1 MAISMAMLNYHMV
14 AIQNFRNHPE
24 WPSEEP
30 RPANDNGANA
40 PGLRA
45 AHDDPLFFGGAEGQ
59 RTPKRCAWTQ
69 FSAVVPGDH
78 PVTPQRHMIYFT
90 SESDWECPCC
100 VLVLPCFS
108 YPEDH
113 EANVFS
119 SIFGWEASVT
129 SDPAPAWCQD
139 VKLKEELDGL
149 KKNIANGTRT
159 LVDIIL
165 LSWEALQISQYP
177 VLPSPSPVDAE
188 LLCTHH
194 ASRV

>member
-1 MAISMAMLNYHMV
+1 MNGNFHGYAAMLNYHMV
-14 AIQNFRNHPE
+14 AYGSHSKLQESSRVPIWRT
-24 WPSEEP
+24 
-30 RPANDNGANA
+30 RPAHDNGANA

-59 RTPKRCAWTQ
+59 RTPKRCAWTL

-78 PVTPQRHMIYFT
+78 PVTPPRHMIYFAF
-90 SESDWECPCC
+90 ESDWECPCC
-100 VLVLPCFS
+100 VLVVLPCFS
-108 YPEDH
+108 HPEDH

-129 SDPAPAWCQD
+129 SDPASAWCQD

-149 KKNIANGTRT
+149 KKNIANGTRS

-165 LSWEALQISQYP
+165 LSWEVLQINKP
-177 VLPSPSPVDAE
+177 
-188 LLCTHH
+188 
-194 ASRV
+194 